1 MEEDMKKIITLLIA
15 LFLICGCSVKSTTTV
30 STSVSENGNT
40 TTTTTTQTVENG
52 VFSSSTD
59 TVTSSDDDPTGLR
72 NKWTE
77 LFEEG
82 AEGVSKDDWDVYFA
96 YDDPNDI
103 SLAAIMI
110 LKDGE
115 LRDYIFGDV
124 VEEDGHY
131 KIVDVDEKEDGTVEN
146 LPFEIGEVK
155 ADGFEMR
162 FKDGDSVVLNFVDQ
176 ETIIN
181 DMISIWEKQGQT
193 YQENR

>member
-1 MEEDMKKIITLLIA
+1 MKKIITLLIA

-52 VFSSSTD
+52 VYSSSTD

-82 AEGVSKDDWDVYFA
+82 AEGVSKDGWDVYFA

-162 FKDGDSVVLNFVDQ
+162 FKDDDSVVLNFVDQ

-181 DMISIWEKQGQT
+181 DMISIWEQQGQA

>member
-1 MEEDMKKIITLLIA
+1 MKKIITLLIA

-52 VFSSSTD
+52 VYSSSTD

-82 AEGVSKDDWDVYFA
+82 AEGVSKDGWDVYLA

-131 KIVDVDEKEDGTVEN
+131 KIVDVDEKG
-146 LPFEIGEVK
+146 
-155 ADGFEMR
+155 R
-162 FKDGDSVVLNFVDQ
+162 R
-176 ETIIN
+176 
-181 DMISIWEKQGQT
+181 
-193 YQENR
+193 YR